1 VANFLKYWLP
11 PLIWGSL
18 IFPLSNHFLSQGIT
32 YTIIVS
38 IIRWFLPQVSAATVG
53 TLYIVVRKFF
63 HFVEYAILAFLLFR
77 AFRGSRKEIWHLK
90 WAIYSVGIAIG
101 YGFLDEFL
109 QAFIPSRNSSLLDWA
124 VDSAGAL
131 FALGMIAV
139 KREK

>member
-1 VANFLKYWLP
+1 MANFIKSWLP

-18 IFPLSNHFLSQGIT
+18 IFPLSNHFLSQSIT

-38 IIRWFLPQVSAATVG
+38 IIRWFLPQASEAAVG
-53 TLYIVVRKFF
+53 TLYIVVRKSF
-63 HFVEYAILAFLLFR
+63 HFAEYAILAFLLFR
-77 AFRGSRKEIWHLK
+77 AFRASRKEIWRLR
-90 WAIYSVGIAIG
+90 WGIYSAGITIG

-109 QAFIPSRNSSLLDWA
+109 QTFIPTRNGSLLDWA